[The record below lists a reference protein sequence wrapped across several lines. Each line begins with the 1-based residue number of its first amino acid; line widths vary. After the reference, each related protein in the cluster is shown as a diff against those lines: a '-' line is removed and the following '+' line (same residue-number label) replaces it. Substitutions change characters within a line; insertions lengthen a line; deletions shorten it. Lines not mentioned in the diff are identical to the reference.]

1 MQNKR
6 VSSRGSQG
14 RLRPRVF
21 AGRSITA
28 LLVLLGVMSSAGKVA
43 SMEIPPEVEKK
54 AVSLKKTNLEAE
66 RLFAARCRKCHK
78 APDPAKP
85 GSVKPEC
92 SAGSTKDDLAR
103 VQNYM
108 VDVRAGRG
116 LYETY
121 CSRCHALI
129 EPGSHT
135 FDYWSKNICTSDSC
149 IVPKRLNGDEEQQL
163 LLYLS
168 SHAGEN

>member
-66 RLFAARCRKCHK
+66 RLFGG
-78 APDPAKP
+78 PMQEMPQGP
-85 GSVKPEC
+85 
-92 SAGSTKDDLAR
+92 
-103 VQNYM
+103 
-108 VDVRAGRG
+108 
-116 LYETY
+116 
-121 CSRCHALI
+121 
-129 EPGSHT
+129 
-135 FDYWSKNICTSDSC
+135 
-149 IVPKRLNGDEEQQL
+149 
-163 LLYLS
+163 
-168 SHAGEN
+168 